1 MNFIQTYL
9 STIRQ
14 FSSLLPEERR
24 KLLPNFWCHPYRI
37 HATICEDG
45 ILIEFRRRIS
55 KKVDSIHILHKNS
68 LANINP
74 KFTGSQVFIPI
85 DGLSGIVVEDLA
97 ITTESCRRFLK
108 PGGTL
113 LRIPD
118 HFGLFRVTLGGDIM
132 FNNVGFFYLNKKGI
146 PKQFTFRG
154 VWIIANDAPFFF
166 SVEFVQKRGLMD
178 FLRRLVKTG
187 VIIGE
192 KKKRYTEFDM
202 ASEIQTIREKYLT
215 LVNSEGID
223 EPEIQKF
230 LEEHKFILSPL
241 YLDICPKTI
250 VIKPQMELPP
260 IERKVDFVLMQ
271 EPNLIDCKIAC
282 TAIEIKKPTD
292 KLFLKNG
299 KMSHPLRVGIDQI
312 NAIFKF
318 VDSNF
323 SEAKEELSISDK
335 SDLKGIVL
343 IGRKKEL
350 SLEDIRNRE
359 EFNATN
365 NRLNIVLFD
374 DLLENIE
381 CVQRIFGK
389 KIRQPVVVVGQTGA
403 EDEDFTGKTGDVI
416 QEALNF
422 LSKRIEKG
430 D

>member
-1 MNFIQTYL
+1 M
-9 STIRQ
+9 
-14 FSSLLPEERR
+14 
-24 KLLPNFWCHPYRI
+24 
-37 HATICEDG
+37 
-45 ILIEFRRRIS
+45 
-55 KKVDSIHILHKNS
+55 LHKNS
-68 LANINP
+68 LADINP
-74 KFTGSQVFIPI
+74 KFTSSQVLIPV
-85 DGLSGIVVEDLA
+85 DGLTGIVVEDLA

-113 LRIPD
+113 LKIPD
-118 HFGLFRVTLGGDIM
+118 HFGVFRVTLGGDIM
-132 FNNVGFFYLNKKGI
+132 FNNVGLFYVGKKGI

-154 VWIIANDAPFFF
+154 VWIIANDSPSFF
-166 SVEFVQKRGLMD
+166 SIESAQKRGLMD
-178 FLRRLVKTG
+178 FLKRLVKTG
-187 VIIGE
+187 AIVGE
-192 KKKRYTEFDM
+192 RKKRYTEFDI
-202 ASEIQTIREKYLT
+202 ASEIETIREKYLT

-250 VIKPQMELPP
+250 AIKPQMELPT

-299 KMSHPLRVGIDQI
+299 RMSHPLGVGIDQI

-318 VDSNF
+318 VDSNL
-323 SEAKEELSISDK
+323 SEAKEQLSISDK

-350 SLEDIRNRE
+350 SPEDIRNRE

-381 CVQRIFGK
+381 CIHRVFGK
-389 KIRQPVVVVGQTGA
+389 KIRRPAVVVGQTGA
-403 EDEDFTGKTGDVI
+403 EDEDFTGKTGNVI
-416 QEALNF
+416 QEALDF